1 MQASTS
7 RSLPA
12 DIGPEAEDNRKT
24 ETEVAANSTGSDV
37 EILENQLDA
46 RANVQHATSSTA
58 ADAQAT
64 ATTANDVQATATT
77 RATTV
82 TWATTAT
89 RAAPAARAAANALA
103 SAAALVAFSAVRA
116 AVRAIFVR
124 FVISKALGV
133 SLQQDSSCMLT
144 AGRMFVYGRQGG
156 RSHSAPSNHTVHYLL
171 HSAHRNGTHV
181 ICLTHL
187 QRLYHPHD
195 TGHFF
200 TTDPTSRF
208 NRTNTPTGATS
219 LSAFSS
225 ASLQISH

>member
-77 RATTV
+77 RATT
-82 TWATTAT
+82 ATQATAAT

-124 FVISKALGV
+124 LVISKALGV
-133 SLQQDSSCMLT
+133 PLP
-144 AGRMFVYGRQGG
+144 AGLELHADRWKDVRVRAAR
-156 RSHSAPSNHTVHYLL
+156 RSK
-171 HSAHRNGTHV
+171 
-181 ICLTHL
+181 
-187 QRLYHPHD
+187 
-195 TGHFF
+195 
-200 TTDPTSRF
+200 
-208 NRTNTPTGATS
+208 S
-219 LSAFSS
+219 LSTPQPHRPLPPTRRSS
-225 ASLQISH
+225 